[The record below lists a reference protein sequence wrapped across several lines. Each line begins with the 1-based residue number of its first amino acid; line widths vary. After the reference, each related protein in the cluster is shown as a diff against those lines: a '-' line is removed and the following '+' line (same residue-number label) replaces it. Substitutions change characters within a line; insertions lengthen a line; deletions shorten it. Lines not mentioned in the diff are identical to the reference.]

1 MSIADRREH
10 EKEIRKKEILN
21 AAENLFFSK
30 GYEDVSLNEIA
41 NKVNLGRSTL
51 YLYFENKE
59 ELFFA
64 IVLRGTIILHNLIKS
79 YTKDSKNSIQRLEGF
94 RKAYFTFAQE
104 YPNYL
109 QAYNYL
115 FSGRFD
121 LESIKTKEYKIP
133 TISESKFYEDYK
145 KILDGNLVNFPI
157 PKSSTGEYLTEIM
170 GLRCEMLNILYTSI
184 ENGKSEGFIRSNVN
198 SATATVLLTLI
209 ANNTDNL
216 SFDLN
221 KMLINHDI
229 GHEQFV
235 MDISEFI
242 GYMLSNK
249 VTDKLI

>member
-1 MSIADRREH
+1 MSLINRREH
-10 EKEIRKKEILN
+10 EKEIRKTQILN
-21 AAENLFFSK
+21 AAEKLFFSK

-41 NKVNLGRSTL
+41 NEVNLGRSTL

-64 IVLRGTIILHNLIKS
+64 IVLRGTIILHNLINHN
-79 YTKDSKNSIQRLEGF
+79 TKDLKNAIQRLEGF
-94 RKAYFTFAQE
+94 RKAYFTFANE
-104 YPNYL
+104 YPHYL

-121 LESIKTKEYKIP
+121 LENIKTKEYKIHS
-133 TISESKFYEDYK
+133 ISESKFYEEYK

-157 PKSSTGEYLTEIM
+157 PKASSWEYLNEIM
-170 GLRCEMLNILYTSI
+170 SLRCEMLNILHSSI
-184 ENGKSEGFIRSNVN
+184 EQGKSEGSIRSNVN
-198 SATATVLLTLI
+198 SAEATVLLTLL

-216 SFDLN
+216 PFDL
-221 KMLINHDI
+221 KQMLNNHDI
-229 GHEQFV
+229 KHEQFI
-235 MDISEFI
+235 MDIGEFI